1 VVKFATDVTAAK
13 LQSADNAGQLAAISK
28 SQAVIE
34 FALDGTILTAN
45 ANFTDAVGYRLQDI
59 QGRHHRMFV
68 HAAERESDAY
78 RAFWA
83 ALAAGEYQAGE
94 YRRLGADGREIWLQ
108 ASYNP
113 ILGLDGKPMKVVK
126 YATDITA
133 QVRRRERSE
142 SIRAMMEDVAAG
154 AEELNASVREIA
166 DNMGRSRA
174 RADEAFE
181 RVVAAG
187 SHVDQLNRA
196 AESMTG
202 IVRLIASISSQINL
216 LALNATIEAARA
228 GESGRGFAV
237 VAHEVKTL
245 AAQTKTA
252 TDEVAREIEGLR
264 SVSAEV
270 SQGLGGVR
278 ESIDTV
284 REYVT
289 TTAAAVEEQSAVA
302 TEMSVNMNA
311 AAQQAAAA

>member
-1 VVKFATDVTAAK
+1 
-13 LQSADNAGQLAAISK
+13 
-28 SQAVIE
+28 
-34 FALDGTILTAN
+34 
-45 ANFTDAVGYRLQDI
+45 
-59 QGRHHRMFV
+59 
-68 HAAERESDAY
+68 
-78 RAFWA
+78 
-83 ALAAGEYQAGE
+83 
-94 YRRLGADGREIWLQ
+94 
-108 ASYNP
+108 
-113 ILGLDGKPMKVVK
+113 
-126 YATDITA
+126 
-133 QVRRRERSE
+133 
-142 SIRAMMEDVAAG
+142 MMEDVAAG

-187 SHVDQLNRA
+187 SHVDQLNHT

-202 IVRLIASISSQINL
+202 IVRLIANISSQINL